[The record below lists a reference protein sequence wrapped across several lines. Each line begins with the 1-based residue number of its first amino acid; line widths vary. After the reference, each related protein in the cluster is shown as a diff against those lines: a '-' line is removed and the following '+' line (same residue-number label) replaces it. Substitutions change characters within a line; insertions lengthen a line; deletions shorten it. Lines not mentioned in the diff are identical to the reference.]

1 MRKLLATLAL
11 AFLLAAAGRAQ
22 DPLPELFA
30 PEPLE
35 TAICTACGGNYTTSP
50 GGGAYSHVG
59 SGSSCTQAQANLTA
73 QLRAAANDYCLAYFD
88 YPSCSV
94 SVVSSGGCFFILEF
108 NQWYT
113 SGYANFKCRY
123 WTGGPGCIIP

>member
-1 MRKLLATLAL
+1 MEELPMRKLLSTFAL

-22 DPLPELFA
+22 EPLPELFA
-30 PEPLE
+30 PEPVQI
-35 TAICTACGGNYTTSP
+35 AVS
-50 GGGAYSHVG
+50 SG

-94 SVVSSGGCFFILEF
+94 SVFSSGGCFFILEF

-113 SGYANFKCRY
+113 TGYANFKCRY